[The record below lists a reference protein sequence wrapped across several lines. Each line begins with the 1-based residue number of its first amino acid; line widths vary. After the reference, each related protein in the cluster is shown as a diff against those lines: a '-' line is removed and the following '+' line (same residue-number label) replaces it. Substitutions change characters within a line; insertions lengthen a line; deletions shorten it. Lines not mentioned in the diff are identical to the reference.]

1 MIIIKTNLTI
11 SFSNGILSVDEA
23 NGDVIITEVT
33 KDDSIETNL
42 SDILR
47 ELDGAEGVSITI
59 KKNNL

>member
-1 MIIIKTNLTI
+1 MRDNRTI
-11 SFSNGILSVDEA
+11 SFSNAVLSVDEE
-23 NGDVIITEVT
+23 NGDVIITEIT

>member
-1 MIIIKTNLTI
+1 MRDNRTI
-11 SFSNGILSVDEA
+11 SFSNAVLSVDEE
-23 NGDVIITEVT
+23 NGDVIITEIT

-47 ELDGAEGVSITI
+47 GLDGSEGVSITI

>member
-11 SFSNGILSVDEA
+11 SFSNGILSIDEE

>member
-1 MIIIKTNLTI
+1 MRDNRTI
-11 SFSNGILSVDEA
+11 SFSNGILSVDEE

>member
-1 MIIIKTNLTI
+1 MKDNRTI
-11 SFSNGILSVDEA
+11 SFSNGILSVDEE

-59 KKNNL
+59 KKNNF

>member
-1 MIIIKTNLTI
+1 MRDNRTI

>member
-1 MIIIKTNLTI
+1 MKDNRTI

>member
-1 MIIIKTNLTI
+1 MIIIKDNRTI

>member
-1 MIIIKTNLTI
+1 MKDNRTI

-42 SDILR
+42 SDVLR
-47 ELDGAEGVSITI
+47 ELEGSEGVSITI

>member
-1 MIIIKTNLTI
+1 MRDNRTI
-11 SFSNGILSVDEA
+11 SFSNAVLSVDEE
-23 NGDVIITEVT
+23 NGDVIITEIT

-47 ELDGAEGVSITI
+47 GLDGAEGVSITI